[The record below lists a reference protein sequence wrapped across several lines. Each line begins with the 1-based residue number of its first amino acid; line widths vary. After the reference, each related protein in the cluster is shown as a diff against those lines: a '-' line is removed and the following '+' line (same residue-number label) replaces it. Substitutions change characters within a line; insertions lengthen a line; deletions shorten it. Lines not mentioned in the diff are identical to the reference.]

1 MDTQKELISQK
12 IELEYNQR
20 KANPKLAWLNLLG
33 WVWAGGIG
41 YYATAKGDKDMIT
54 KGVMWT
60 LAAFFTSAI
69 VTTFGW
75 LYLSVDFM
83 GIALYIWMIFDSYF
97 LMKKVEENNVNL
109 KKEIT
114 ERINSEVSG
123 STKEESYG
131 VNKVVAEELDPY
143 HHHYE
148 TLKSAETKNR
158 PMSNTEFNE
167 LVIKLSEQRIK
178 DGYDPLSKEQVNR
191 MREIYQQRDKD

>member
-60 LAAFFTSAI
+60 IAAFFTSAI

-97 LMKKVEENNVNL
+97 LMKKVEENNINL

-114 ERINSEVSG
+114 ERINSEVKSD

-131 VNKVVAEELDPY
+131 VNKAVAEELDPY
-143 HHHYE
+143 RHHYE
-148 TLKSAETKNR
+148 PSKTATTKNR
-158 PMSNTEFNE
+158 MTEEEFQNMVVTLNNDRVRNGYE
-167 LVIKLSEQRIK
+167 PLPVSKFDYIDYIGKENKK
-178 DGYDPLSKEQVNR
+178 D
-191 MREIYQQRDKD
+191 

>member
-1 MDTQKELISQK
+1 MDTQKELIAQK
-12 IELEYNQR
+12 IEMEYGRR
-20 KANPKLAWLNLLG
+20 KANPKMAWLNLLG

-60 LAAFFTSAI
+60 IAAFFTSAI

-97 LMKKVEENNVNL
+97 LMKKVEEKNVNL

-114 ERINSEVSG
+114 ERINSEVNG
-123 STKEESYG
+123 NTKEESYG
-131 VNKVVAEELDPY
+131 VNKVVAEEAFVDKEANEPSK
-143 HHHYE
+143 
-148 TLKSAETKNR
+148 TAETKNC
-158 PMSNTEFNE
+158 MTEEEFQNMVVTLNNDRVRNGYE
-167 LVIKLSEQRIK
+167 PLPVSKFDYVDYIGKENKK
-178 DGYDPLSKEQVNR
+178 D
-191 MREIYQQRDKD
+191 

>member
-33 WVWAGGIG
+33 WIWAGGIG

-97 LMKKVEENNVNL
+97 LMKKVEEKNVNL

-114 ERINSEVSG
+114 ERINSEVNG
-123 STKEESYG
+123 NTKEESYG
-131 VNKVVAEELDPY
+131 VNKVVAEEAFVDKEANEPSK
-143 HHHYE
+143 
-148 TLKSAETKNR
+148 TAETKSR
-158 PMSNTEFNE
+158 MTEEEFQNMVVTLNNDRVRNGYE
-167 LVIKLSEQRIK
+167 PLPVSKFDYIDYIGKENKK
-178 DGYDPLSKEQVNR
+178 D
-191 MREIYQQRDKD
+191 

>member
-1 MDTQKELISQK
+1 MDTQKELIAQK
-12 IELEYNQR
+12 IEIEYNQR

-60 LAAFFTSAI
+60 IAAFFTSAI

-97 LMKKVEENNVNL
+97 LMKKVEENNINL

-114 ERINSEVSG
+114 ERINSEVKSD
-123 STKEESYG
+123 STKEESHDTIS
-131 VNKVVAEELDPY
+131 NETTFVVKEADEPSK
-143 HHHYE
+143 
-148 TLKSAETKNR
+148 TAETKSR
-158 PMSNTEFNE
+158 MTEEEFQNMVVTLNNDRVRNGYE
-167 LVIKLSEQRIK
+167 PLPVSKFDYIDYIGKENKK
-178 DGYDPLSKEQVNR
+178 D
-191 MREIYQQRDKD
+191 

>member
-1 MDTQKELISQK
+1 MDTQKELIAQK

-60 LAAFFTSAI
+60 IAAFLTSAI

-97 LMKKVEENNVNL
+97 LMKKVEENNINL

-114 ERINSEVSG
+114 ERINSEVKSD
-123 STKEESYG
+123 STKEESHDTIS
-131 VNKVVAEELDPY
+131 NETTFVVKEADEPSK
-143 HHHYE
+143 
-148 TLKSAETKNR
+148 TAETKSR
-158 PMSNTEFNE
+158 MTEEEFQNMVVTLNNDRVRNGYE
-167 LVIKLSEQRIK
+167 PLPVSKFDYIDYIGKENKK
-178 DGYDPLSKEQVNR
+178 D
-191 MREIYQQRDKD
+191 

>member
-1 MDTQKELISQK
+1 MDTQKELIAQK

-60 LAAFFTSAI
+60 IAAFLTSAI

-83 GIALYIWMIFDSYF
+83 GIALYIWMLFDSYF
-97 LMKKVEENNVNL
+97 LMKKVEEKNVNL

-123 STKEESYG
+123 NTKEESYG
-131 VNKVVAEELDPY
+131 VNKVVAEETFVDKEANEPS
-143 HHHYE
+143 
-148 TLKSAETKNR
+148 KMAETKTR
-158 PMSNTEFNE
+158 MTEEEFQNMVVTLNNDRVRNGYE
-167 LVIKLSEQRIK
+167 PLPVSKFDYIDYIGKENKK
-178 DGYDPLSKEQVNR
+178 D
-191 MREIYQQRDKD
+191 

>member
-33 WVWAGGIG
+33 WIWAGGIG
-41 YYATAKGDKDMIT
+41 YYATAKGNKDMIT

-60 LAAFFTSAI
+60 IAAFLTSAI

-75 LYLSVDFM
+75 LYLSIDFM

-123 STKEESYG
+123 STKEESHDTIS
-131 VNKVVAEELDPY
+131 NETTSVVKEADEPS
-143 HHHYE
+143 
-148 TLKSAETKNR
+148 KSAETKSR
-158 PMSNTEFNE
+158 MTEEEFQDMVVALNNDRVRNGYE
-167 LVIKLSEQRIK
+167 PLPVSKFDYIDYIGKENKK
-178 DGYDPLSKEQVNR
+178 D
-191 MREIYQQRDKD
+191 

>member
-33 WVWAGGIG
+33 WIWAGGIG

-97 LMKKVEENNVNL
+97 LMKKVEENNVSL

-114 ERINSEVSG
+114 ERINSEVNGNAKNDSRG
-123 STKEESYG
+123 TISNEVAFVDKEANEPS
-131 VNKVVAEELDPY
+131 K
-143 HHHYE
+143 
-148 TLKSAETKNR
+148 TAETKNR
-158 PMSNTEFNE
+158 MTEEEFQNMVVTLNNDRVRNGYE
-167 LVIKLSEQRIK
+167 PLPVSKFDYIDYIGKEDKK
-178 DGYDPLSKEQVNR
+178 D
-191 MREIYQQRDKD
+191 

>member
-33 WVWAGGIG
+33 WIWVGGIG

-60 LAAFFTSAI
+60 IAAFLTSAI

-83 GIALYIWMIFDSYF
+83 GIAIYIWMIFDSYF
-97 LMKKVEENNVNL
+97 LMKKVEEKNVNL

-114 ERINSEVSG
+114 ERINSEVKSD
-123 STKEESYG
+123 STKEESHDTIS
-131 VNKVVAEELDPY
+131 NETTFVVKEADEPS
-143 HHHYE
+143 
-148 TLKSAETKNR
+148 KSAETKTR
-158 PMSNTEFNE
+158 MTEEEFQNMVVTLNNDRVRNGYE
-167 LVIKLSEQRIK
+167 PLPVSKFDYIDYIGKEDKK
-178 DGYDPLSKEQVNR
+178 D
-191 MREIYQQRDKD
+191 

>member
-33 WVWAGGIG
+33 WIWAGGIG
-41 YYATAKGDKDMIT
+41 YYATAKGNKDMIT

-60 LAAFFTSAI
+60 IAAFLTSAI

-114 ERINSEVSG
+114 ERINSEVNRDN
-123 STKEESYG
+123 TKEESHDTIS
-131 VNKVVAEELDPY
+131 NEAAFVVKEADEPSK
-143 HHHYE
+143 
-148 TLKSAETKNR
+148 TAETKSR
-158 PMSNTEFNE
+158 MTEEEFQDMVVALNNDRVRNGYE
-167 LVIKLSEQRIK
+167 PLPVSKFDYIDYIGKENKK
-178 DGYDPLSKEQVNR
+178 D
-191 MREIYQQRDKD
+191 

>member
-123 STKEESYG
+123 NTKEESHDTIS
-131 VNKVVAEELDPY
+131 NETTFVVKEANEPSK
-143 HHHYE
+143 
-148 TLKSAETKNR
+148 TAETKSR
-158 PMSNTEFNE
+158 MTEEEFQNMVVTLNNDRVRNGYE
-167 LVIKLSEQRIK
+167 PLPVSKFDYIDYIGKENKK
-178 DGYDPLSKEQVNR
+178 D
-191 MREIYQQRDKD
+191 

>member
-1 MDTQKELISQK
+1 MDTQKELIAQK
-12 IELEYNQR
+12 IELEYNQK

-60 LAAFFTSAI
+60 IAAFFTSAI

-83 GIALYIWMIFDSYF
+83 GIALYIWMVFDSYF

-123 STKEESYG
+123 SDSTTEESHNTISNETVFTKQE
-131 VNKVVAEELDPY
+131 VNEPSETATTKSRMTEEEFQNMVVTLNNDRVRNG
-143 HHHYE
+143 YE
-148 TLKSAETKNR
+148 PLPVSKFDYIDYIGKENK
-158 PMSNTEFNE
+158 
-167 LVIKLSEQRIK
+167 K
-178 DGYDPLSKEQVNR
+178 D
-191 MREIYQQRDKD
+191 

>member
-1 MDTQKELISQK
+1 MDTQKELIAQK
-12 IELEYNQR
+12 IELEYGRR

-60 LAAFFTSAI
+60 IAAFLTSAI

-97 LMKKVEENNVNL
+97 LMKKVEEKNVNL

-114 ERINSEVSG
+114 ERINSEVKSD
-123 STKEESYG
+123 STKEESHDTIS
-131 VNKVVAEELDPY
+131 NETTFVVKEADEPSK
-143 HHHYE
+143 
-148 TLKSAETKNR
+148 TAETKNR
-158 PMSNTEFNE
+158 MTEEEFQNMVVTLNNDRVRNGYE
-167 LVIKLSEQRIK
+167 PLPVSKFDYIDYIGKENKK
-178 DGYDPLSKEQVNR
+178 D
-191 MREIYQQRDKD
+191 

>member
-1 MDTQKELISQK
+1 MDTQKELIAQK
-12 IELEYNQR
+12 IELEYGQK

-60 LAAFFTSAI
+60 IAAFLTSAI

-97 LMKKVEENNVNL
+97 LMKKVEENNINL

-114 ERINSEVSG
+114 ERINNEVKSD
-123 STKEESYG
+123 STKEESHDTIS
-131 VNKVVAEELDPY
+131 NETTFVVKEADEPS
-143 HHHYE
+143 
-148 TLKSAETKNR
+148 KSAETKSR
-158 PMSNTEFNE
+158 MTEEEFQNMVVTLNNDRVRNGYE
-167 LVIKLSEQRIK
+167 PLPVSKFDYIDYIGKENKK
-178 DGYDPLSKEQVNR
+178 D
-191 MREIYQQRDKD
+191 

>member
-1 MDTQKELISQK
+1 MDTQKELIAQK
-12 IELEYNQR
+12 IELEYGRR
-20 KANPKLAWLNLLG
+20 KANPKMAWLNLLG

-60 LAAFFTSAI
+60 IAAFFTSAI

-97 LMKKVEENNVNL
+97 LMKKVEEKNVNL

-114 ERINSEVSG
+114 ERINSEVNG
-123 STKEESYG
+123 NTKEESYG
-131 VNKVVAEELDPY
+131 VNKVVAEEAFVDKEANEPSK
-143 HHHYE
+143 
-148 TLKSAETKNR
+148 TAETKSR
-158 PMSNTEFNE
+158 MTEEEFQNMVVTLNNDRVRNGYE
-167 LVIKLSEQRIK
+167 PLPVSKFDYIDYIGKENKK
-178 DGYDPLSKEQVNR
+178 D
-191 MREIYQQRDKD
+191 

>member
-1 MDTQKELISQK
+1 MDTQKELIAQK
-12 IELEYNQR
+12 IELEYGRR

-60 LAAFFTSAI
+60 IAAFLTSAI

-97 LMKKVEENNVNL
+97 LMKKVEEKNVNL

-114 ERINSEVSG
+114 ERINSEVKSD
-123 STKEESYG
+123 STKEESHDTIS
-131 VNKVVAEELDPY
+131 NEAAFVVKEADEPSK
-143 HHHYE
+143 
-148 TLKSAETKNR
+148 TAETKTR
-158 PMSNTEFNE
+158 MTEEEFQNMVVTLNNDRVRNGYE
-167 LVIKLSEQRIK
+167 PLPVSKFDYIDYIGKENKK
-178 DGYDPLSKEQVNR
+178 D
-191 MREIYQQRDKD
+191 

>member
-60 LAAFFTSAI
+60 IAAFLTSAI

-97 LMKKVEENNVNL
+97 LMKKVEEKNVNL

-114 ERINSEVSG
+114 ERINSEVKSD
-123 STKEESYG
+123 STKEESHDTIS
-131 VNKVVAEELDPY
+131 NETTFVVKEADEPSK
-143 HHHYE
+143 
-148 TLKSAETKNR
+148 TAETKTR
-158 PMSNTEFNE
+158 MTEEEFQNMVVTLNNDRVRNGYE
-167 LVIKLSEQRIK
+167 PLPVSKFDYIDYIGKENKK
-178 DGYDPLSKEQVNR
+178 D
-191 MREIYQQRDKD
+191 

>member
-33 WVWAGGIG
+33 WIWAGGIG

-75 LYLSVDFM
+75 LYLSIDFM

-97 LMKKVEENNVNL
+97 LMKKVEENNINL

-114 ERINSEVSG
+114 ERINSEVKSD
-123 STKEESYG
+123 STKEESHDTIS
-131 VNKVVAEELDPY
+131 NETTFVVKEADEPSK
-143 HHHYE
+143 
-148 TLKSAETKNR
+148 TVETKNR
-158 PMSNTEFNE
+158 MTEEEFQNMVVTLNNDRVRNGYE
-167 LVIKLSEQRIK
+167 PLPVSKFDYIDYVGKEDKK
-178 DGYDPLSKEQVNR
+178 D
-191 MREIYQQRDKD
+191 

>member
-33 WVWAGGIG
+33 WIWAGGIG

-60 LAAFFTSAI
+60 IAAFFTSAI

-114 ERINSEVSG
+114 ERINSEVNGNAKNDSHG
-123 STKEESYG
+123 TISNEVAFVDKEANEPS
-131 VNKVVAEELDPY
+131 K
-143 HHHYE
+143 
-148 TLKSAETKNR
+148 TAETKNR
-158 PMSNTEFNE
+158 MTEEEFQNMVVTLNNDRVRNGYE
-167 LVIKLSEQRIK
+167 PLPVSKFDYIDYVGKEDKK
-178 DGYDPLSKEQVNR
+178 D
-191 MREIYQQRDKD
+191 

>member
-1 MDTQKELISQK
+1 MDTQKELIAQK

-60 LAAFFTSAI
+60 IAAFFTSAI

-114 ERINSEVSG
+114 ERINSEVKSD
-123 STKEESYG
+123 STKEESHDTIS
-131 VNKVVAEELDPY
+131 NETTFVVKEADEPS
-143 HHHYE
+143 
-148 TLKSAETKNR
+148 KSAETKSR
-158 PMSNTEFNE
+158 MTEEEFQNMVVTLNNDRVRNGYE
-167 LVIKLSEQRIK
+167 PLPVSKFDYIDYVGKEDKK
-178 DGYDPLSKEQVNR
+178 D
-191 MREIYQQRDKD
+191 

>member
-1 MDTQKELISQK
+1 MDTQKELVSQK
-12 IELEYNQR
+12 IELEYNQK

-75 LYLSVDFM
+75 LYLSVDFV

-123 STKEESYG
+123 SDSTKEESHDTIS
-131 VNKVVAEELDPY
+131 NETTFVVKEADEPSK
-143 HHHYE
+143 
-148 TLKSAETKNR
+148 TAETKNR
-158 PMSNTEFNE
+158 MTEEEFQNMVVTLNNDRVRNGYE
-167 LVIKLSEQRIK
+167 PLPVSKFDYIDYVGKEDKK
-178 DGYDPLSKEQVNR
+178 D
-191 MREIYQQRDKD
+191 

>member
-33 WVWAGGIG
+33 WIWAGGIG

-97 LMKKVEENNVNL
+97 LMKKVEENNINL

-114 ERINSEVSG
+114 ERINSEVKSD
-123 STKEESYG
+123 STKEESHDTIS
-131 VNKVVAEELDPY
+131 NETTFVVKEADEPSK
-143 HHHYE
+143 
-148 TLKSAETKNR
+148 TAETKSR
-158 PMSNTEFNE
+158 MTEEEFQNMVVTLNNDRVRNGYE
-167 LVIKLSEQRIK
+167 PLPVSKFDYIDYIGKENKK
-178 DGYDPLSKEQVNR
+178 D
-191 MREIYQQRDKD
+191 

>member
-1 MDTQKELISQK
+1 MDTQKELIAQK

-60 LAAFFTSAI
+60 IAAFLTSAI

-97 LMKKVEENNVNL
+97 LMKKVEEKNVNL

-114 ERINSEVSG
+114 ERINSEVKSD
-123 STKEESYG
+123 STKEESHDTIS
-131 VNKVVAEELDPY
+131 NETTFVVKEADEPSK
-143 HHHYE
+143 
-148 TLKSAETKNR
+148 TAETKTR
-158 PMSNTEFNE
+158 MTEEEFQNMVVTLNNDRVRNGYE
-167 LVIKLSEQRIK
+167 PLPVSKFDYIDYIGKENKK
-178 DGYDPLSKEQVNR
+178 D
-191 MREIYQQRDKD
+191 

>member
-60 LAAFFTSAI
+60 LAAFFTSTI

-97 LMKKVEENNVNL
+97 LMKKVEEKNVNL

-123 STKEESYG
+123 SDNTKEEPHDTISNETVFTKQE
-131 VNKVVAEELDPY
+131 VNEPSKTSPAKSRMTEEEFQNMVVTLNNDRVRNG
-143 HHHYE
+143 YE
-148 TLKSAETKNR
+148 PLPVSKFDYIDYVGKEDK
-158 PMSNTEFNE
+158 
-167 LVIKLSEQRIK
+167 K
-178 DGYDPLSKEQVNR
+178 D
-191 MREIYQQRDKD
+191 

>member
-12 IELEYNQR
+12 IELEYGQK

-60 LAAFFTSAI
+60 IAAFLTSAI

-97 LMKKVEENNVNL
+97 LMKKVEEKNVNL

-114 ERINSEVSG
+114 ERINSEVNGNAKNDSHG
-123 STKEESYG
+123 TISNEVAFVDKEANEPS
-131 VNKVVAEELDPY
+131 K
-143 HHHYE
+143 
-148 TLKSAETKNR
+148 TAETKNR
-158 PMSNTEFNE
+158 MTEEEFQNMVVTLNNDRVRNGYE
-167 LVIKLSEQRIK
+167 PLPVSKFDYIDYIGKENKK
-178 DGYDPLSKEQVNR
+178 D
-191 MREIYQQRDKD
+191 

>member
-1 MDTQKELISQK
+1 MDTQKELIVQK

-33 WVWAGGIG
+33 WIWAGGIG
-41 YYATAKGDKDMIT
+41 YYATAKGNKDMIT

-60 LAAFFTSAI
+60 IAAFLTSAI

-109 KKEIT
+109 KREIT
-114 ERINSEVSG
+114 ERINSEVNRDN
-123 STKEESYG
+123 TKEESHDTISNETVFTKQE
-131 VNKVVAEELDPY
+131 VN
-143 HHHYE
+143 E
-148 TLKSAETKNR
+148 TSETAETKNR
-158 PMSNTEFNE
+158 MTKKEFQDMVVAINNDRVRNGYE
-167 LVIKLSEQRIK
+167 PLPVSKFDYIDYIGKEDKK
-178 DGYDPLSKEQVNR
+178 D
-191 MREIYQQRDKD
+191 

>member
-60 LAAFFTSAI
+60 IAAFFTSAI

-97 LMKKVEENNVNL
+97 LMKKVEEKNANL
-109 KKEIT
+109 KREIT
-114 ERINSEVSG
+114 ERINSEVNG
-123 STKEESYG
+123 SDSTTEESHDTIDSEAAFVEKG
-131 VNKVVAEELDPY
+131 ANEPSKTSPAKSRMTEEEFQNMVVTLNNDRVRNG
-143 HHHYE
+143 YE
-148 TLKSAETKNR
+148 PLPVSKFDYIDYVGKEDK
-158 PMSNTEFNE
+158 
-167 LVIKLSEQRIK
+167 K
-178 DGYDPLSKEQVNR
+178 D
-191 MREIYQQRDKD
+191 

>member
-1 MDTQKELISQK
+1 MDTQKELIAQK

-60 LAAFFTSAI
+60 IAAFFTSAI

-97 LMKKVEENNVNL
+97 LMKKVEENNINL

-114 ERINSEVSG
+114 ERINSEVKSD
-123 STKEESYG
+123 STKEESHDTIS
-131 VNKVVAEELDPY
+131 NETTFVVKEADEPS
-143 HHHYE
+143 
-148 TLKSAETKNR
+148 KSAETKSR
-158 PMSNTEFNE
+158 MTEEEFQNMVVTLNNDRVRNGYE
-167 LVIKLSEQRIK
+167 PLPVSKFDYIDYVGKEDKK
-178 DGYDPLSKEQVNR
+178 D
-191 MREIYQQRDKD
+191 

>member
-20 KANPKLAWLNLLG
+20 RANPKLAWLNLLG
-33 WVWAGGIG
+33 WIWAGGIG

-60 LAAFFTSAI
+60 IAAFLTSAI

-97 LMKKVEENNVNL
+97 LMKKVEENNINL

-114 ERINSEVSG
+114 ERINSEVKSD
-123 STKEESYG
+123 STKEESHDTIS
-131 VNKVVAEELDPY
+131 NETTFVVKEADEPSK
-143 HHHYE
+143 
-148 TLKSAETKNR
+148 TAETKNR
-158 PMSNTEFNE
+158 MTEEEFQNMVVTLNNDRVRNGYE
-167 LVIKLSEQRIK
+167 PLPVSKFDYIDYIGKENKK
-178 DGYDPLSKEQVNR
+178 D
-191 MREIYQQRDKD
+191 

>member
-33 WVWAGGIG
+33 WIWAGGIG

-60 LAAFFTSAI
+60 IAAFLTSAI

-114 ERINSEVSG
+114 ERINSEVKSD
-123 STKEESYG
+123 STKEESHDTIS
-131 VNKVVAEELDPY
+131 N
-143 HHHYE
+143 E
-148 TLKSAETKNR
+148 TTFVDKEANEPSKTAETKSR
-158 PMSNTEFNE
+158 MTEEEFQNMVVTLNNDRVRNGYE
-167 LVIKLSEQRIK
+167 PLPVSKFDYIDYIGKENKK
-178 DGYDPLSKEQVNR
+178 D
-191 MREIYQQRDKD
+191 

>member
-60 LAAFFTSAI
+60 IAAFLTSAI

-97 LMKKVEENNVNL
+97 LMKKVEEKNVNL

-114 ERINSEVSG
+114 ERINSEVKSD
-123 STKEESYG
+123 STKEESHDTIS
-131 VNKVVAEELDPY
+131 NETTFVVKEADEPSK
-143 HHHYE
+143 
-148 TLKSAETKNR
+148 TAETKTR
-158 PMSNTEFNE
+158 MTEEEFQNMVVTLNNDRVRNGYE
-167 LVIKLSEQRIK
+167 PLPVSKFDYIDYIGKEDKK
-178 DGYDPLSKEQVNR
+178 D
-191 MREIYQQRDKD
+191 

>member
-33 WVWAGGIG
+33 WIWAGGIG

-54 KGVMWT
+54 KGVMWA

-75 LYLSVDFM
+75 LYLSIDFM

-97 LMKKVEENNVNL
+97 LMKKVEEKNVNL

-114 ERINSEVSG
+114 ERINSEVNG
-123 STKEESYG
+123 NTKEESYG
-131 VNKVVAEELDPY
+131 VNKVVAEEAFVDKEADEPSK
-143 HHHYE
+143 
-148 TLKSAETKNR
+148 TAETKTR
-158 PMSNTEFNE
+158 MTEEEFQNMVVTLNNDRVRNGYE
-167 LVIKLSEQRIK
+167 PLPVSKFDYIDYIGKENKK
-178 DGYDPLSKEQVNR
+178 D
-191 MREIYQQRDKD
+191 

>member
-1 MDTQKELISQK
+1 MDTQKELIAQK
-12 IELEYNQR
+12 IELEYGRR

-60 LAAFFTSAI
+60 IAAFFTSAI

-114 ERINSEVSG
+114 ERINSEVKSD
-123 STKEESYG
+123 STKEESHDTIS
-131 VNKVVAEELDPY
+131 N
-143 HHHYE
+143 E
-148 TLKSAETKNR
+148 TTFVDKEANEPSKTAETKSR
-158 PMSNTEFNE
+158 MTEEEFQNMVVTLNNDRVRNGYE
-167 LVIKLSEQRIK
+167 PLPVSKFDYIDYVGKEDKK
-178 DGYDPLSKEQVNR
+178 D
-191 MREIYQQRDKD
+191 

>member
-33 WVWAGGIG
+33 WIWAGGIG
-41 YYATAKGDKDMIT
+41 YYATAKGNKDMIT

-60 LAAFFTSAI
+60 IAAFLTSAI

-97 LMKKVEENNVNL
+97 LMKKVEEKNVNL
-109 KKEIT
+109 KREIT
-114 ERINSEVSG
+114 ERINSEVNRDN
-123 STKEESYG
+123 TKEESHDTIS
-131 VNKVVAEELDPY
+131 N
-143 HHHYE
+143 E
-148 TLKSAETKNR
+148 TLFTKQEVNEPSETAGAKNR
-158 PMSNTEFNE
+158 MTEEEFQNMVVTLNNDRVRNGYE
-167 LVIKLSEQRIK
+167 PLPVSKFDYTDYVGKEDKK
-178 DGYDPLSKEQVNR
+178 D
-191 MREIYQQRDKD
+191 

>member
-1 MDTQKELISQK
+1 MDTQKELIAQK

-33 WVWAGGIG
+33 WIWAGGIG

-60 LAAFFTSAI
+60 IAAFFTSAI

-114 ERINSEVSG
+114 ERINSEVKSD
-123 STKEESYG
+123 STKEESHDTIS
-131 VNKVVAEELDPY
+131 NETTFVVKEADEPS
-143 HHHYE
+143 
-148 TLKSAETKNR
+148 KSAETKSR
-158 PMSNTEFNE
+158 MTEEEFQNMVVTLNNDRVRNGYE
-167 LVIKLSEQRIK
+167 PLPVSKFDYIDYVGKEDKK
-178 DGYDPLSKEQVNR
+178 D
-191 MREIYQQRDKD
+191 

>member
-12 IELEYNQR
+12 IELEYNQK

-60 LAAFFTSAI
+60 IAAFFTSAI

-83 GIALYIWMIFDSYF
+83 GIALYIWMVFDSYF

-123 STKEESYG
+123 SDSTTEESHNTISNETVFTKQE
-131 VNKVVAEELDPY
+131 VNEPSETATTKSRMTEEEFQNMVVTLNNDRVRNG
-143 HHHYE
+143 YE
-148 TLKSAETKNR
+148 PLPVSKFDYIDYIGKENK
-158 PMSNTEFNE
+158 
-167 LVIKLSEQRIK
+167 K
-178 DGYDPLSKEQVNR
+178 D
-191 MREIYQQRDKD
+191 